1 MKIVLAVL
9 QFLLFLAL
17 FFIGSVVLPPFGLLP
32 NKVIAIGD
40 HRLFTYDGVVLMLLV
55 YLLILAIEAL
65 RKRLRSGGAPT
76 TVALILALALGLMM
90 KFGLQ
95 TF

>member
-9 QFLLFLAL
+9 QFLLFLFV
-17 FFIGSVVLPPFGLLP
+17 FFVGSVILPAFGILP

-40 HRLFTYDGVVLMLLV
+40 HRLFTYDGLLLMFLV
-55 YLLILAIEAL
+55 YLFILVIEAL
-65 RKRLRSGGAPT
+65 RRRLRSGGLT
-76 TVALILALALGLMM
+76 TIAFVLALIIGFWA
-90 KFGLQ
+90 KFGLK